1 MSVYSK
7 RTVVVPKTG
16 VGTGAGAAAAG
27 EVPPVQPFGYTPLS
41 DRPGAG
47 RLPGGEGHGKRMRV
61 GAFAPTLSGAAYKR
75 ASPMKIRNITITASS
90 TAKPHRAPLRQAL

>member
-27 EVPPVQPFGYTPLS
+27 EVPPVQPFG
-41 DRPGAG
+41 
-47 RLPGGEGHGKRMRV
+47 
-61 GAFAPTLSGAAYKR
+61 
-75 ASPMKIRNITITASS
+75 
-90 TAKPHRAPLRQAL
+90 